1 MGDQLLRSATSIGAK
16 YREAD
21 VARSKAEFIAKIGD
35 SLRESAET
43 EYWLELLIE
52 SKTGD
57 IDCAYALLDES
68 QQLTKILYTIREKAK
83 R

>member
-1 MGDQLLRSATSIGAK
+1 MGDQLLRSATSVGAN

-21 VARSKAEFIAKIGD
+21 VARSKAEFIAKVGD

-57 IDCAYALLDES
+57 IDGASDLLDES
-68 QQLTKILYTIREKAK
+68 QQLTKILYSIREKAK